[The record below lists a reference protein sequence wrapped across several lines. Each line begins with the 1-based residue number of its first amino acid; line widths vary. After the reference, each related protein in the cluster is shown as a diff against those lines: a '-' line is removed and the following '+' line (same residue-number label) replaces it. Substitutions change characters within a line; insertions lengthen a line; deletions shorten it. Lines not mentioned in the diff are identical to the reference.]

1 MLNLSRASIKAIA
14 AALDV
19 DRFSAREIKAGS
31 FARRFKSVDI
41 SLEFCNEAMNGHG
54 VEAIRS
60 TINNGGYFQDIA
72 ALYVNMGDVYITT
85 VLYDTKRKQWYLT
98 DLATWIEKYHSTKG
112 DN

>member
-1 MLNLSRASIKAIA
+1 MINLSRASIKAVA
-14 AALDV
+14 AALNV

-41 SLEFCNEAMNGHG
+41 SLDFCNEAMNGHG
-54 VEAIRS
+54 VEAIR
-60 TINNGGYFQDIA
+60 GHDYDDRYYGDVR

-98 DLATWIEKYHSTKG
+98 DIGTWAERQG
-112 DN
+112 DKII